1 MIPEVRTKVKELHNK
16 TALVTGA
23 GRGIG
28 RAISLVLAQEG
39 ATLILTGRDLDALN
53 ETSRLISELGIAPAS
68 LVYQMDLLDS
78 TGITTCVQT
87 CLEVFGHI
95 DILVNN
101 SGIAGKSAPMWE
113 LTEDEWDEGMDT
125 NLKGAFLVSKAVI
138 PAMIERK
145 SGSIIF
151 IGSIT
156 GKRPLVNRSV
166 YAASKLGMVGMM
178 RTLALELGRH
188 GVRVNQISPGFV
200 EGPRLDGVIA
210 QVAKNKNVS
219 LQDMNEQWLEMI
231 PTGRFISPEEIAQG
245 VLFFASDRS
254 SGTTGEDLNI
264 SGGLVMY

>member
-1 MIPEVRTKVKELHNK
+1 MKDLENKV
-16 TALVTGA
+16 ALVTGA
-23 GRGIG
+23 SRGIG
-28 RAISLVLAQEG
+28 RAISIALAHEG
-39 ATLILTGRDLDALN
+39 AQLILTGRDLSTLN
-53 ETSRLISELGIAPAS
+53 ETARLITDLKCGPAPFV
-68 LVYQMDLLDS
+68 LRMDVLNSAEIQQCVDS
-78 TGITTCVQT
+78 A
-87 CLEVFGHI
+87 LEMYGHI
-95 DILVNN
+95 DVLVNN
-101 SGIAGKSAPMWE
+101 SGVTGKSAPLWE
-113 LTEDEWDEGMDT
+113 LTESEWDECIDT
-125 NLKGAFLVSKAVI
+125 NLKSSFLVSKAVI
-138 PAMIERK
+138 PSMLERK

-188 GVRVNQISPGFV
+188 GVRVNHISPGFV

-210 QVAKNKNVS
+210 QVAKNENVS
-219 LQDMNEQWLEMI
+219 PESMNEKWLEMI
-231 PTGRFISPEEIAQG
+231 PTGRFISPENIAQG

>member
-1 MIPEVRTKVKELHNK
+1 MRELENKV
-16 TALVTGA
+16 ALVTGA

-28 RAISLVLAQEG
+28 RAISIALAQEG
-39 ATLILTGRDLDALN
+39 AQLILTGRDLETLN
-53 ETSRLISELGIAPAS
+53 ETLRLISDIELAPTP
-68 LVYQMDLLDS
+68 LVCQMDLLDS
-78 TGITTCVQT
+78 EGITTCVQSA
-87 CLEVFGHI
+87 LEIFGHI

-101 SGIAGKSAPMWE
+101 SGITGKSAPLWE
-113 LTEDEWDEGMDT
+113 LTEAEWDEGMDT

-138 PAMIERK
+138 PSMIERK

-156 GKRPLVNRSV
+156 GKRPLANRSV

-178 RTLALELGRH
+178 RTLALELGRY
-188 GVRVNQISPGFV
+188 GVRVNHISPGFV

-210 QVAKNKNVS
+210 QVAKNENVS
-219 LQDMNEQWLEMI
+219 PEDMNEQWLEMI
-231 PTGRFISPEEIAQG
+231 PMGKFISPENIAQG

-254 SGTTGEDLNI
+254 GGTTGEDLNI

>member
-1 MIPEVRTKVKELHNK
+1 MNVKELEGRV
-16 TALVTGA
+16 ALVTGA

-28 RAISLVLAQEG
+28 RAISIALAQEG
-39 ATLILTGRDLDALN
+39 ATLILTGRDLEALN
-53 ETSRLISELGIAPAS
+53 ETSKIISNIEKAPTP
-68 LVYQMDLLDS
+68 LVCKMDLLDS
-78 TGITTCVQT
+78 EGITTCVQSA
-87 CLEVFGHI
+87 LEIFGHI

-101 SGIAGKSAPMWE
+101 SGIAGKSAPLWE
-113 LTEDEWDEGMDT
+113 LSESEWDEGIDT

-138 PAMIERK
+138 PSMIERK

-156 GKRPLVNRSV
+156 GKRPLANRSV

-188 GVRVNQISPGFV
+188 GVRVNHISPGFV
-200 EGPRLDGVIA
+200 AGPRLNGVIA
-210 QVAKNKNVS
+210 QVAKNENVS
-219 LQDMNEQWLEMI
+219 PEEMNNQWLEMI
-231 PTGRFISPEEIAQG
+231 PTGRFISPENIAQG
-245 VLFFASDRS
+245 VLFLASDRS

>member
-1 MIPEVRTKVKELHNK
+1 MRELENKV
-16 TALVTGA
+16 ALVTGA

-28 RAISLVLAQEG
+28 RAISIALAQEG
-39 ATLILTGRDLDALN
+39 AQLILTGRDLEALN
-53 ETSRLISELGIAPAS
+53 ETLRLISDIELAPTP
-68 LVYQMDLLDS
+68 LVCQMDLLDS
-78 TGITTCVQT
+78 EGITTCVQSA
-87 CLEVFGHI
+87 LEIFGHI

-101 SGIAGKSAPMWE
+101 SGITGKSAPLWE
-113 LTEDEWDEGMDT
+113 LTEAEWDEGMDT

-138 PAMIERK
+138 PSMIERK

-156 GKRPLVNRSV
+156 GKRPLANRSV

-178 RTLALELGRH
+178 RTLALELGRY
-188 GVRVNQISPGFV
+188 GVRVNHISPGFV

-210 QVAKNKNVS
+210 QVAKNENVS
-219 LQDMNEQWLEMI
+219 PEDMNEQWLEMI
-231 PTGRFISPEEIAQG
+231 PMGKFISPENIAQG

-254 SGTTGEDLNI
+254 GGTTGEDLNI

>member
-1 MIPEVRTKVKELHNK
+1 MRELENKV
-16 TALVTGA
+16 ALVTGA

-28 RAISLVLAQEG
+28 RAISIALAQEG
-39 ATLILTGRDLDALN
+39 AQLILTGRDLETLN
-53 ETSRLISELGIAPAS
+53 ETLRLISDIELAPTP
-68 LVYQMDLLDS
+68 LVCQMDLLDS
-78 TGITTCVQT
+78 EGITTCVQSA
-87 CLEVFGHI
+87 LEIFGHI

-101 SGIAGKSAPMWE
+101 SGITGKSAPLWE
-113 LTEDEWDEGMDT
+113 LTEAEWDEGMDT

-138 PAMIERK
+138 PSMIERK

-156 GKRPLVNRSV
+156 GKRPLANRSV

-178 RTLALELGRH
+178 RTLALELGRY
-188 GVRVNQISPGFV
+188 GVRVNHISPGFV

-210 QVAKNKNVS
+210 QVAKNENVS
-219 LQDMNEQWLEMI
+219 PEDMNEQWLEMI
-231 PTGRFISPEEIAQG
+231 PTGKFISPENIAQG

-254 SGTTGEDLNI
+254 GGTTGEDLNI

>member
-1 MIPEVRTKVKELHNK
+1 VKELESQV
-16 TALVTGA
+16 ALVTGA

-28 RAISLVLAQEG
+28 RAISIALAQEG
-39 ATLILTGRDLDALN
+39 ATVILTGRDLEALN
-53 ETSRLISELGIAPAS
+53 ETSRLISNIEKAPTPR
-68 LVYQMDLLDS
+68 VCQMDLLDS
-78 TGITTCVQT
+78 EQITSCVQST
-87 CLEVFGHI
+87 LEIFGHI

-101 SGIAGKSAPMWE
+101 SGIAGKSAPLWE
-113 LTEDEWDEGMDT
+113 LSESEWDEGMDT

-138 PAMIERK
+138 PSMIESK

-156 GKRPLVNRSV
+156 GKRPLANRSV
-166 YAASKLGMVGMM
+166 YAASKLGMVGLM
-178 RTLALELGRH
+178 RTLALELGRY
-188 GVRVNQISPGFV
+188 GVRVNHISPGFV

-210 QVAKNKNVS
+210 QVAKHENVS
-219 LQDMNEQWLEMI
+219 PEEVNERWLEMI
-231 PTGRFISPEEIAQG
+231 PTGRFISAENIAQG